1 MHLFEQQALDS
12 LLKEFEDVF
21 LKELSQGLPPKCNI
35 EHHIDRIPSIIPNTI
50 PPYQL
55 SRTEEDEVASQLKE
69 YLRMGH
75 ICFVLPFHSIVAYVE
90 YEFIMAVFT
99 LSLWTVIV

>member
-75 ICFVLPFHSIVAYVE
+75 IRHSRSPWGALVLLFKKKRWTLVAMY
-90 YEFIMAVFT
+90 
-99 LSLWTVIV
+99 